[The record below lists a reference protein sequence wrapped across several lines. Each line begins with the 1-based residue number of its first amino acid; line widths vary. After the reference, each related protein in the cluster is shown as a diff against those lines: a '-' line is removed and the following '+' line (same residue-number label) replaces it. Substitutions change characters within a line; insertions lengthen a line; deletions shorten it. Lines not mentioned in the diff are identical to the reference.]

1 MRGETAGGVA
11 VVNKVPVHGVER
23 KVFAVEKDGGTRAM
37 GVMETLEAIGST
49 HVQPQVPFSK
59 RVWFS

>member
-23 KVFAVEKDGGTRAM
+23 KVFAVEKDGGTKAM
-37 GVMETLEAIGST
+37 VVMETLEAIESM
-49 HVQPQVPFSK
+49 HVQPQVRYSR
-59 RVWFS
+59 RVHV